1 MKRERE
7 KKSKYEKSIVP
18 YNMLTMFPNGLRLM
32 GNNGCL
38 EYLAQGPSKICK
50 KHFKSAKLTNILILE
65 YLDSIEYLVQ
75 GPPKMCKGMLQKP
88 KTTKYFDLRI
98 AGLNENFILDCQN
111 IMYGIGHRF
120 FLNIS

>member
-7 KKSKYEKSIVP
+7 KSKYEKSIVP

-50 KHFKSAKLTNILILE
+50 KTFQKLKTVRYFYLGITGLNENPFKSAKILCSWSQIPLKYILNQ
-65 YLDSIEYLVQ
+65 YVST
-75 GPPKMCKGMLQKP
+75 M
-88 KTTKYFDLRI
+88 
-98 AGLNENFILDCQN
+98 
-111 IMYGIGHRF
+111 
-120 FLNIS
+120 

>member
-1 MKRERE
+1 MLMKRQR

-50 KHFKSAKLTNILILE
+50 KKHFKSAKLPNILILE
-65 YLDSIEYLVQ
+65 
-75 GPPKMCKGMLQKP
+75 
-88 KTTKYFDLRI
+88 
-98 AGLNENFILDCQN
+98 
-111 IMYGIGHRF
+111 
-120 FLNIS
+120 